1 MPGRVSGRGNNIE
14 SNCLLWY
21 ISCIKL
27 LQIVA
32 KQVIRMEW
40 NDVKEIL
47 EEVKPVLK
55 ATSDAICVLDKY
67 GNTIYENPLYE
78 IMLKRGNLEIVA
90 DSKDIYV
97 DGKKAG
103 KVIVYH
109 DISEVNRLR
118 RELDRLNQK
127 LRKVEAKYSFKDIIG
142 ENENLLEAINV
153 ARTAAMTPATIML
166 RGESGTGKE
175 IFANAIHN
183 TSPRRNEKFV
193 KINCSSI
200 PDELLE
206 SELFGYKEGAF
217 TGAQR
222 GGKKGLFQE
231 ADRGSLF
238 LDEIGDVSPRMQ
250 VKILRALQ
258 EKEIM
263 PVGSTESIPI
273 DVRIICATNKPLEKM
288 IEDGEFREDLY
299 YRLNVFPIKIPP
311 LRERKD
317 DIEAISMYL
326 LNQYNDYYGR
336 KVTSIDKDAVKLLKK
351 GDWPGNVRELQNVL
365 SRALINLSGDE
376 EVLTAEDIEASIN
389 GEDARP
395 KKRRGDNSIPESI
408 PTELN
413 AAVEYVET
421 TVIKRAIE
429 QAGGDKNKA
438 AVILGVPL
446 RTLYYKCKKLGI

>member
-1 MPGRVSGRGNNIE
+1 
-14 SNCLLWY
+14 
-21 ISCIKL
+21 
-27 LQIVA
+27 
-32 KQVIRMEW
+32 MEW
-40 NDVKEIL
+40 NDVKDIL

-55 ATSDAICVLDKY
+55 ATSDAICVMDRY
-67 GNTIYENPLYE
+67 GNMIYENPLYE

-103 KVIVYH
+103 RVIVYH

-142 ENENLLEAINV
+142 ENEKMLEAINV

-183 TSPRRNEKFV
+183 TSPRCNEKFV

-336 KVTSIDKDAVKLLKK
+336 KVSTIDKDAIKLLKK

-376 EVLTAEDIEASIN
+376 EVLTADDIEAAIN

-395 KKRRGDNSIPESI
+395 RKRRNADGIPENI

-421 TVIKRAIE
+421 MVIKRAIE

-446 RTLYYKCKKLGI
+446 RMLYYKCKKLGI

>member
-1 MPGRVSGRGNNIE
+1 
-14 SNCLLWY
+14 
-21 ISCIKL
+21 
-27 LQIVA
+27 
-32 KQVIRMEW
+32 MEW

-47 EEVKPVLK
+47 EDVKPILK
-55 ATSDAICVLDKY
+55 ATSDAICILDKY

-142 ENENLLEAINV
+142 ENEKMLEAINV
-153 ARTAAMTPATIML
+153 AKTAAMTPATIML

-217 TGAQR
+217 TGA
-222 GGKKGLFQE
+222 
-231 ADRGSLF
+231 
-238 LDEIGDVSPRMQ
+238 
-250 VKILRALQ
+250 
-258 EKEIM
+258 
-263 PVGSTESIPI
+263 
-273 DVRIICATNKPLEKM
+273 
-288 IEDGEFREDLY
+288 
-299 YRLNVFPIKIPP
+299 
-311 LRERKD
+311 
-317 DIEAISMYL
+317 
-326 LNQYNDYYGR
+326 
-336 KVTSIDKDAVKLLKK
+336 
-351 GDWPGNVRELQNVL
+351 
-365 SRALINLSGDE
+365 
-376 EVLTAEDIEASIN
+376 
-389 GEDARP
+389 
-395 KKRRGDNSIPESI
+395 
-408 PTELN
+408 
-413 AAVEYVET
+413 
-421 TVIKRAIE
+421 
-429 QAGGDKNKA
+429 
-438 AVILGVPL
+438 
-446 RTLYYKCKKLGI
+446 

>member
-1 MPGRVSGRGNNIE
+1 
-14 SNCLLWY
+14 
-21 ISCIKL
+21 
-27 LQIVA
+27 
-32 KQVIRMEW
+32 MEW

-47 EEVKPVLK
+47 DEVKPILK

-142 ENENLLEAINV
+142 ENEKMLEAINV
-153 ARTAAMTPATIML
+153 AKTAAMTPATIML

-311 LRERKD
+311 LRERKN

-336 KVTSIDKDAVKLLKK
+336 KVTSIDKEAIKLLKK

-395 KKRRGDNSIPESI
+395 KKRRTDNSIPESI

>member
-1 MPGRVSGRGNNIE
+1 
-14 SNCLLWY
+14 
-21 ISCIKL
+21 
-27 LQIVA
+27 
-32 KQVIRMEW
+32 MEW

-47 EEVKPVLK
+47 EDVKPILK
-55 ATSDAICVLDKY
+55 ATSDAICILDKY

-142 ENENLLEAINV
+142 ETEKMLEAINV
-153 ARTAAMTPATIML
+153 AKTAAMTPATIML

-336 KVTSIDKDAVKLLKK
+336 KVTSIDKEAIKLLKK

-365 SRALINLSGDE
+365 SRALINLSEDE

-395 KKRRGDNSIPESI
+395 RKHRNPGGVPENIPS
-408 PTELN
+408 ELN
-413 AAVEYVET
+413 AAVEYIET

-438 AVILGVPL
+438 AVTLGIPL

>member
-1 MPGRVSGRGNNIE
+1 
-14 SNCLLWY
+14 
-21 ISCIKL
+21 
-27 LQIVA
+27 
-32 KQVIRMEW
+32 MEW

-47 EEVKPVLK
+47 DEIKPILK

-142 ENENLLEAINV
+142 ENEKMLEAINV
-153 ARTAAMTPATIML
+153 AKTAAMTPATIML

-311 LRERKD
+311 LRERKN

-336 KVTSIDKDAVKLLKK
+336 KVTCIDKEAIKLLKK

-395 KKRRGDNSIPESI
+395 KKRRSDNSIPESI

>member
-1 MPGRVSGRGNNIE
+1 MYKVAA
-14 SNCLLWY
+14 
-21 ISCIKL
+21 ISCKK
-27 LQIVA
+27 VND
-32 KQVIRMEW
+32 MEW
-40 NDVKEIL
+40 TDVKEIL

-55 ATSDAICVLDKY
+55 ATSDAICVLDRY

-78 IMLKRGNLEIVA
+78 IMLKRGNVEIVS
-90 DSKDIYV
+90 DSKDIYI

-103 KVIVYH
+103 RVIVYH

-142 ENENLLEAINV
+142 ENEKLQEAINI

-231 ADRGSLF
+231 ADKGSLF

-288 IEDGEFREDLY
+288 IEEGEFREDLY

-336 KVTSIDKDAVKLLKK
+336 KVTTIEKDAIKLLKK
-351 GDWPGNVRELQNVL
+351 SDWPGNVRELQNVL
-365 SRALINLSGDE
+365 SRALINRSGDE

-395 KKRRGDNSIPESI
+395 RKAKASYAGVPDTL
-408 PTELN
+408 PTELT
-413 AAVEYVET
+413 AALEQVET
-421 TVIKRAIE
+421 VVIKRAIE
-429 QAGGDKNKA
+429 NAAGDKNRA
-438 AVILGVPL
+438 AVALGIPL

>member
-1 MPGRVSGRGNNIE
+1 
-14 SNCLLWY
+14 
-21 ISCIKL
+21 
-27 LQIVA
+27 
-32 KQVIRMEW
+32 MEW
-40 NDVKEIL
+40 NDVKDIL

-55 ATSDAICVLDKY
+55 ATSDAICVMDKY

-103 KVIVYH
+103 RVIVYH

-142 ENENLLEAINV
+142 ENEKMLEAINV

-222 GGKKGLFQE
+222 GGKRGLFQE

-263 PVGSTESIPI
+263 PVGSTEAIPI

-336 KVTSIDKDAVKLLKK
+336 KVTSIDKDAIKLLKK

-376 EVLTAEDIEASIN
+376 EVLTADDIEAAIN

-395 KKRRGDNSIPESI
+395 RKRRSADGVPENI

>member
-1 MPGRVSGRGNNIE
+1 
-14 SNCLLWY
+14 
-21 ISCIKL
+21 
-27 LQIVA
+27 
-32 KQVIRMEW
+32 MEW

-142 ENENLLEAINV
+142 ENEKLLEAINV

>member
-1 MPGRVSGRGNNIE
+1 MD
-14 SNCLLWY
+14 W
-21 ISCIKL
+21 K
-27 LQIVA
+27 
-32 KQVIRMEW
+32 
-40 NDVKEIL
+40 DVKEIIA
-47 EEVKPVLK
+47 EVEPVLK
-55 ATSDAICVLDKY
+55 ATSDAVRVLDRY
-67 GNTIYENPLYE
+67 GNTVYENPLYE
-78 IMLKRGNLEIVA
+78 IMLKRGNAEIVA
-90 DSKDIYV
+90 DAKDIYRN
-97 DGKKAG
+97 GKKAG
-103 KVIVYH
+103 RVIVYH
-109 DISEVNRLR
+109 DISEVNRLK
-118 RELDRLNQK
+118 RELERLNQR
-127 LRKVEAKYSFKDIIG
+127 LRKVEAKYTFKDIIG
-142 ENENLLEAINV
+142 ENQSLQDAIST

-231 ADRGSLF
+231 ADKGSLF

-288 IEDGEFREDLY
+288 IEGGEFREDLY

-336 KVTSIDKDAVKLLKK
+336 RVTTIEKDAIRILKAC
-351 GDWPGNVRELQNVL
+351 DWPGNVRELQNVL
-365 SRALINLSGDE
+365 SRALINLSEDDDT
-376 EVLTAEDIEASIN
+376 LTAADIEASIN

-395 KKRRGDNSIPESI
+395 RRRGSSAAPSMDLPV
-408 PTELN
+408 ELGP
-413 AAVEYVET
+413 AMETVERT
-421 TVIKRAIE
+421 LILRAME
-429 QAGGDKNKA
+429 AAGGDKNKA
-438 AVILGVPL
+438 AAALGVPL
-446 RTLYYKCKKLGI
+446 RTLYYRCRKLGI